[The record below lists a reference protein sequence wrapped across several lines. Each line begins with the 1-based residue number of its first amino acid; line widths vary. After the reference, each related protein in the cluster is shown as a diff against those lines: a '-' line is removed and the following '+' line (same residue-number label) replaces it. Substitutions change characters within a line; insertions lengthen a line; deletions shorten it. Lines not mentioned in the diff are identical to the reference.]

1 MGSRQ
6 YPANGHQLKL
16 SSCGFV
22 RSRKP
27 VSEVEKLANER
38 MQLTW
43 LIGAPIRAVSVHWRA
58 CGQHGLGSSATQLM
72 RAVGLLG
79 FHTDTTAQAPE
90 YR

>member
-6 YPANGHQLKL
+6 HLANGHQLKL

-43 LIGAPIRAVSVHWRA
+43 LIGAPSRA
-58 CGQHGLGSSATQLM
+58 GLGSPASRQATRPRLT
-72 RAVGLLG
+72 RHAADASRYPLL
-79 FHTDTTAQAPE
+79 
-90 YR
+90 